1 MMISHSTRKFFATVI
16 AGAATGAL
24 FQLVNFG
31 STPQQPLMQL
41 ERVVIVGKSTPA
53 PQQVAAVQQ
62 LPRVLVEGRRAQSQA
77 PLLLARAEACTAPL
91 LC

>member
-1 MMISHSTRKFFATVI
+1 MISHNTRKFFATVL

-24 FQLVNFG
+24 FLLVNFG
-31 STPQQPLMQL
+31 STPQQPLMRL

-62 LPRVLVEGRRAQSQA
+62 LPRVLLEGRRAQSTA
-77 PLLLARAEACTAPL
+77 PLLLAKAAVCSAPL
-91 LC
+91 VC